1 MSFIINQNFDLK
13 SPQFNFARDYYESL
27 SALKTACGGSWGN
40 ANTEYSSFPNHFITN
55 VGGVLYQYTKTNSV
69 DTNTG
74 KWRKC
79 EFGVTNTDFQ
89 NALNSV
95 KDKALA
101 AETTAEAA
109 KTKADKNADDIQ
121 VLNGNLANKADIS
134 YVKALAQ
141 NSTIKHDQDNSN
153 AKSIS
158 LVLANAIE
166 GDTSIDE
173 RIEIPAV
180 TENLNGL
187 MTPTHVSNIN
197 TALKTANDN
206 KQGIQTITSNLDAKL
221 NKSDVDTTWK
231 ANSTNPVESRVIKAT
246 LDDVTGNLEN
256 ISTALDSKASK
267 DVATTSVDGLLSSA
281 DKTKLNNLAAD
292 ASGTYATKT
301 DVSNTYLAKSE
312 ISSLTNEDIET
323 LWNGATA

>member
-13 SPQFNFARDYYESL
+13 SPQFNFARDYYEDL
-27 SALKTACGGSWGN
+27 NALKAACGNDWTN
-40 ANTEYSSFPNHFITN
+40 YSSFPNHFITN
-55 VGGVLYQYTKTNSV
+55 VGGTLYQYTESNSK
-69 DTNTG
+69 DPNTG

-89 NALNSV
+89 TALNSV

-109 KTKADKNADDIQ
+109 KTKADKNAEDIQ
-121 VLNGNLANKADIS
+121 VLNGNLTNKADIS

-141 NSTIKHDQDNSN
+141 NSTIEHDPNNSN
-153 AKSIS
+153 TKSIS

-187 MTPTHVSNIN
+187 MTPTHVSSIN

-206 KQGIQTITSNLDAKL
+206 KEGIQTITSNLDAKL
-221 NKSDVDTTWK
+221 NKSDVESALDEK
-231 ANSTNPVESRVIKAT
+231 STNPVQNKV
-246 LDDVTGNLEN
+246 VTE
-256 ISTALDSKASK
+256 ALTSFNNALNGKASK
-267 DVATTSVDGLLSSA
+267 DVATTSADGLLSSA
-281 DKTKLNNLAAD
+281 DKAKLNNLAAN

-312 ISSLTNEDIET
+312 ISSLTNEDIEA